1 MSDNE
6 DEITSR
12 DNNQLGHIFLDVW
25 ERYKPTLDHDYYRA
39 GYMLSVDAKKY
50 AHEKV
55 SVLYIFVN
63 YHVSFLQFIIIK
75 RIQLGLM

>member
-1 MSDNE
+1 
-6 DEITSR
+6 
-12 DNNQLGHIFLDVW
+12 
-25 ERYKPTLDHDYYRA
+25 
-39 GYMLSVDAKKY
+39 MLSVDAKKY